1 MLILRRREGNAV
13 QKIIAMLMAVI
24 CLCLAFSVRA
34 EEALDMEHY
43 LLIGT
48 DGWGGKRVSSMR
60 SDAIILATLDYGR
73 DRIIFTSFARDSIV
87 KPSYRKGT
95 VKLNTLVRSEEGEQA
110 LVNYIEETYGV
121 PISGRFIIDFSGTVD
136 VINAIG
142 GIEIE
147 LSQQEVDYVNH
158 HAGYYEG
165 YPLSEGISR
174 LNGGQALYYMRCRS
188 LDNDF
193 GRQGRQGKVLRAMV
207 SKLSAITPVRA
218 LMLVDEAQPYYH
230 KVIIESNCF
239 GSFYTVEEGESEPW
253 LGRWD
258 CEIKYHYTSVTDYLE
273 NDTADGLKKALD
285 DLNMPYV
292 INEGDG
298 AFYGPKIDFH
308 LEDSIGRTWQCGT
321 IQLDFQLPM
330 RFEAEYTGADGAK
343 HRPIMIHRVAFGSI
357 ERFIGILIEHFAG
370 KFPTWLAPVQV
381 KLLPITDRNNEYTDK
396 IEAILKAAGVR
407 CESDKRQEKTG
418 FKVREAQLM
427 KIPFMLVLGD
437 KEQEEGTVAVRRRD
451 SNQTTV
457 MPVDEF
463 VSMVTQLIKDRK

>member
-1 MLILRRREGNAV
+1 V

-218 LMLVDEAQPYYH
+218 LMLVDDVLGMYRTDLPFGAQFELAIKALALRKAQVQTHSLPAEGTYRYGKDSHGTSGLEFNLEANQMLLAGMLGLPAP
-230 KVIIESNCF
+230 
-239 GSFYTVEEGESEPW
+239 EEQKE
-253 LGRWD
+253 
-258 CEIKYHYTSVTDYLE
+258 EIKQET
-273 NDTADGLKKALD
+273 K
-285 DLNMPYV
+285 
-292 INEGDG
+292 
-298 AFYGPKIDFH
+298 
-308 LEDSIGRTWQCGT
+308 
-321 IQLDFQLPM
+321 
-330 RFEAEYTGADGAK
+330 EAPE
-343 HRPIMIHRVAFGSI
+343 
-357 ERFIGILIEHFAG
+357 
-370 KFPTWLAPVQV
+370 
-381 KLLPITDRNNEYTDK
+381 
-396 IEAILKAAGVR
+396 
-407 CESDKRQEKTG
+407 
-418 FKVREAQLM
+418 
-427 KIPFMLVLGD
+427 IP
-437 KEQEEGTVAVRRRD
+437 
-451 SNQTTV
+451 
-457 MPVDEF
+457 
-463 VSMVTQLIKDRK
+463 